1 MNETATPVRPGRNF
15 LPGDLAIDSWATLE
29 AYFQE
34 LLQRDISGPAALR
47 QWVDD
52 LSELEAVLSEE
63 TGWRY
68 IRMVIDTQNEEAR
81 KAFEFLVTE
90 IDPKVAPYNDR
101 FNRKLLNA
109 ADLSSLTDEGFA
121 IYLRAVRKQVEMFRE
136 ENIPLNTA
144 MQQLQ
149 QKYGAIT
156 GGMSVEHN
164 GQKLTLQ
171 MAGNLLKETDR
182 ELRKAVYDKISAER
196 LSKVDELDALFNELV
211 KVRHTIARNADY
223 ANFRDYKLDA
233 LGRFDYGV
241 KECLEFHG
249 AIAEVCVPLV
259 NEIDLERRLK
269 LKLDALRPW
278 DLDVDPDGLKGLQPF
293 DNEQQLIDRTVE
305 CFSRIRPSYGEYLR
319 TMQAM
324 GHLDLGSRLGK
335 APGGFN
341 YPLYE
346 TGVPFIFMNSVG
358 SVRDLVTM
366 VHEGGHAVHSFLSRD
381 LEVTAFKSL
390 PSEVAELAS
399 MGMELISLD
408 HWDVF
413 FSDEQEMRRAK
424 KEHLA
429 KIFSILPWVATVDSF
444 QHWIYEH
451 PEHATEERDA
461 QWTALMAKF
470 GSSVVDHTGQETAL
484 AKLWQKQLHIYEV
497 PFYYIEYA
505 IAQLGAIAVW
515 RNYREN
521 PERALDQY
529 ERALS
534 LGYTRTIGEIYT
546 AAGIRFDFSRPYVSE
561 LMEFVWKEY
570 RSL

>member
-15 LPGDLAIDSWATLE
+15 LPGDLTIDSWATLE
-29 AYFQE
+29 PYFEE
-34 LLQRDISGPAALR
+34 LLRRDVAGPEDLR
-47 QWVDD
+47 QWVHD

-81 KAFEFLVTE
+81 KEFEFLVTE

-121 IYLRAVRKQVEMFRE
+121 IYLRAMRKQVEMFRE

-164 GQKLTLQ
+164 GQILTLQ

-182 ELRKAVYDKISAER
+182 ELRQTIHEKLTAER
-196 LSKVDELDALFNELV
+196 LSKADELDALFNELV
-211 KVRHTIARNADY
+211 SLRHTIARNADY

-241 KECLEFHG
+241 KECIEFHG

-259 NEIDLERRLK
+259 NEIDRHRKAK
-269 LKLDALRPW
+269 LNLDALRPW
-278 DLDVDPDGLKGLQPF
+278 DMDVDPDGLKGLQPF

-305 CFSRIRPSYGEYLR
+305 CFTRIRPRYGEYLR

-381 LEVTAFKSL
+381 LGLTAFKSL

-413 FSDEQEMRRAK
+413 FADEQEMKRAK

-444 QHWIYEH
+444 QHWVYEH
-451 PEHATEERDA
+451 PDHTIEQRDA
-461 QWTALMAKF
+461 QWTALMTKF
-470 GSSVVDHTGQETAL
+470 GSSIVDNTGQERAV

-529 ERALS
+529 EQALS

-561 LMEFVWKEY
+561 LMQFVWQEY
-570 RSL
+570 TAL